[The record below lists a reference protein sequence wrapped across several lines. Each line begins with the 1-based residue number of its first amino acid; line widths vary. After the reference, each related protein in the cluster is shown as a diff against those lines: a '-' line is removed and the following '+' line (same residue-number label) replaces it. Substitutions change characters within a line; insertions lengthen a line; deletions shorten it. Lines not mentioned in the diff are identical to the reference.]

1 MKKARHLRAV
11 KNDEGSEKPAQISRK
26 LFGTD
31 GVRGVANAYPM
42 TAEMALSLGRAAA
55 YQFRRIDAEVGHR
68 HRILIGKDTRLSG
81 YMIESALVA
90 GICSM
95 GVDAMLVGPMPT
107 PGVAYLTSS
116 MRCDAGIVISAS
128 HNPYQDNG
136 IKFFARD
143 GFKLPDE
150 VEANIE
156 DLVFNDR
163 VVERPTADAIGKA
176 YRIDDALGRYI
187 SYLKE
192 TFPKGK
198 TLDGLRI
205 VLDCAHGAAYRC
217 APAVFQELG
226 AKVFTIGVAPDGSNI
241 NDGVGALHP
250 ETLQKAVLDRGAHLG
265 IALDGDADR
274 VIISDEK
281 GRVVDGDQVMAIIA
295 GEWLKKRR
303 LKKRTLVTTVMSN
316 LGLDLAI
323 GKKGGKVIRTAVGDR
338 YVVEAMRKGDY
349 NLGGEQ
355 SGHIICLDHATTGDG
370 TIAALQILAILIEAG
385 RPLSEL
391 ANHSMD
397 KLPQLL
403 VNVKTREKKPIESL
417 ANVQL
422 AILAG
427 EKQLKGKGRV
437 FVRWSGTENLCRVLV
452 EGPSDDVIRRIADN
466 VVAEIKTALG

>member
-1 MKKARHLRAV
+1 MAISMKKTRPPRDTDA
-11 KNDEGSEKPAQISRK
+11 KPTTRK

-31 GVRGVANAYPM
+31 GVRGVANVYPM

-55 YQFRRIDAEVGHR
+55 YQFRRQDAEVGHR

-95 GVDAMLVGPMPT
+95 GVDAIVVGPMPT
-107 PGVAYLTSS
+107 PAIAYLTSS
-116 MRCDAGIVISAS
+116 MRCDAGVVISAS
-128 HNPYQDNG
+128 HNPFQDNG

-150 VEANIE
+150 TEMAIE
-156 DLVFNDR
+156 DLVFGDKIATL
-163 VVERPTADAIGKA
+163 RPTADLIGKNT
-176 YRIDDALGRYI
+176 RMEDALGRYI

-198 TLDGLRI
+198 TLDGMRI
-205 VLDCAHGAAYRC
+205 VLDCANGAAYKC

-226 AKVFTIGVAPDGSNI
+226 AKVFTMGVEPNGENI
-241 NDGVGALHP
+241 NANCGALYP
-250 ETLQKAVLDRGAHLG
+250 KKLQQAVLDRGAHLG

-274 VIISDEK
+274 VIFADEK
-281 GRVVDGDQVMAIIA
+281 GREVDGDQIMAIVA
-295 GEWLKKRR
+295 GEWLKKHK

-316 LGLDLAI
+316 LGLDIAVA
-323 GKKGGKVIRTAVGDR
+323 KRGGRTVRTNVGDR
-338 YVVEAMRKGDY
+338 YVVEAMKKGDF
-349 NLGGEQ
+349 NFGGEQ
-355 SGHIICLDHATTGDG
+355 SGHLICLDHATTGDG
-370 TIAALQILAILIEAG
+370 IVAALQILAIVMDQG
-385 RPLSEL
+385 RPFSEL
-391 ANHSMD
+391 VDESME

-403 VNVKTREKKPIESL
+403 VNVKTAQKKDL
-417 ANVQL
+417 ATIPSVQL
-422 AILAG
+422 AIMAG

-452 EGPSDDVIRRIADN
+452 EGPSDELVRKVADS
-466 VVAEIKTALG
+466 VVSEIKSSLGG